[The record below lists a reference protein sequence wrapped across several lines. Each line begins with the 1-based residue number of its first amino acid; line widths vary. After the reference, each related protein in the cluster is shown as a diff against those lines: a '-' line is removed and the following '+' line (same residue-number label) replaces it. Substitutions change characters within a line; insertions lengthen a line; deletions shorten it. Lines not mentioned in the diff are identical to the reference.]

1 MLHVAGFELGNEQNT
16 QYSGAQIAKNF
27 AILHNL
33 TRELWPDV
41 SARPVLLG
49 PDPHSFHGPTGVQV
63 QCSMRHVAYNMQ
75 RGLQHATWP
84 TTCNMA
90 LRLTCSLAL

>member
-1 MLHVAGFELGNEQNT
+1 MYAARCMLHVAGFELGNEQNT

-75 RGLQHATWP
+75 RGLQHATWHF
-84 TTCNMA
+84 A
-90 LRLTCSLAL
+90 